1 MKRKTLS
8 LLLGVTMLF
17 GPVVAVGA
25 SLDEVLESYYEAIG
39 GLDAWKEVVSCQMR
53 GRMVLPQSVEAP
65 FTLTYQRP
73 LRSRFEVTLEGMT
86 RIQAYDG
93 ETAWAI
99 VPFAGSTEPQ
109 IMQEEYIPLMRE
121 QADFTGPLIDWEA
134 KGHQIEL
141 VGKEDLDGP
150 EEHHLKV
157 TLDNGNIRHFF
168 LRGEDYLP
176 GRIEA
181 TTEFMGQKV
190 DVETIFSDYREVG
203 DVVMAHAIRT
213 GPRGAPEGQVLTIE
227 TIELNIDVSD
237 DFFSMPEP
245 EEEDSE
251 EEDEAAE

>member
-1 MKRKTLS
+1 M
-8 LLLGVTMLF
+8 TMLL
-17 GPVVAVGA
+17 GPVVAVGD
-25 SLDEVLESYYEAIG
+25 SLDEVLASYYEAIG
-39 GLDAWKEVVSCQMR
+39 GLDAWEKVTSCQMN
-53 GRMVLPQSVEAP
+53 GRIALPQGAEAP

-73 LRSRFEVTLEGMT
+73 LRSRLEVTFEGMT
-86 RIQAYDG
+86 RVQAYDG

-99 VPFAGSTEPQ
+99 VPLAGSTEPQ
-109 IMQEEYIPLMRE
+109 IMPEEYTPLMRE

-141 VGKEDLDGP
+141 VGREDLDGS
-150 EEHHLKV
+150 EEYHLKV

-181 TTEFMGQKV
+181 TTEFMGNKV
-190 DVETIFSDYREVG
+190 DVETIFGDYREVG
-203 DVVMAHAIRT
+203 DVVMAHTIRT

-237 DFFSMPEP
+237 DLFSMPEP
-245 EEEDSE
+245 EEEDTE
-251 EEDEAAE
+251 EEGEAAE